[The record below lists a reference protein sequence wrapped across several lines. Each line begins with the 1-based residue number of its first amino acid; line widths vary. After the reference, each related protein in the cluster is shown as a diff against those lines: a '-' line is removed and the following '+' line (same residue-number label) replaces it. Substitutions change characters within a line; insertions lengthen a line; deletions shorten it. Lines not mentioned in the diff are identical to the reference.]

1 VRDRAYGILGGTT
14 GAISERTP
22 KLTVSRRLRPDQVPY
37 YLMSR
42 WVLPFLVK
50 CELVIYV
57 VISVVICTEV
67 SIEVSIAI
75 AVTFVNAVE

>member
-1 VRDRAYGILGGTT
+1 
-14 GAISERTP
+14 
-22 KLTVSRRLRPDQVPY
+22 
-37 YLMSR
+37 MSR